1 MPAPQWKSFA
11 GVTLLVL
18 AMLVAL
24 ARASQSSLSAPE
36 LRDGDSPGGTGA
48 PAREAGTVAGE
59 PPTSDDEAGDD
70 RPTGN
75 GETGREATGDR
86 DATAR
91 ETLTP
96 ELLLVNVA
104 VSQGLFGAVLVA
116 AAWIGSVPPGA
127 LGVGTV
133 TLRTLALG
141 VAIGVALFAANELGQ
156 HVADAL
162 GIDYAEGMR
171 ELLTPDSARG
181 WFVLLFLVLPI
192 IAGFEE
198 LLFRGALIGAFAAG
212 FGVSPWLLAAGSTVA
227 FALGHGAQG
236 PGGILVTGLL
246 GGALAAVFVLTE
258 SLPVVVVA
266 HYLVNALEFT
276 VHARD

>member
-18 AMLVAL
+18 VMLVAL
-24 ARASQSSLSAPE
+24 ARASQPSLSAAESSEGDRPGE
-36 LRDGDSPGGTGA
+36 TDAPTREVGAAANGPTPSDGEV
-48 PAREAGTVAGE
+48 RN
-59 PPTSDDEAGDD
+59 D
-70 RPTGN
+70 RPTD
-75 GETGREATGDR
+75 GETGEETTGNR
-86 DATAR
+86 DAAVR
-91 ETLTP
+91 RTLTP

-116 AAWIGSVPPGA
+116 AAWVGSIPPAA
-127 LGVGTV
+127 LGVRAV
-133 TLRTLALG
+133 TLPALAVG
-141 VAIGVALFAANELGQ
+141 VAVGVALFGANELGQ
-156 HVADAL
+156 RAADAL

-171 ELLTPDSARG
+171 ELLTPDSTRG
-181 WFVLLFLVLPI
+181 WAVLLLLVLPI

-198 LLFRGALIGAFAAG
+198 LLFRGALVGALAAG

-246 GGALAAVFVLTE
+246 GGALAAAFVLTE
-258 SLPVVVVA
+258 SLLVVVVA
-266 HYLVNALEFT
+266 HYLVNALEFA
-276 VHARD
+276 VHAGD

>member
-36 LRDGDSPGGTGA
+36 PHDGDSPGGTGA

-75 GETGREATGDR
+75 GETGREATGD
-86 DATAR
+86 R

-198 LLFRGALIGAFAAG
+198 LLFRAALIGAFAAG